1 MDEIKNRLKQIV
13 CDVTKMEMDEID
25 ENENLFSLGL
35 NSMMLYD
42 IDEVIFE
49 EFGVSLSVELVTG
62 EIDTIEKIAEY
73 LNNNKTKDE

>member
-25 ENENLFSLGL
+25 ETENLFSLGL

>member
-49 EFGVSLSVELVTG
+49 
-62 EIDTIEKIAEY
+62 
-73 LNNNKTKDE
+73 

>member
-1 MDEIKNRLKQIV
+1 
-13 CDVTKMEMDEID
+13 MEMDEID